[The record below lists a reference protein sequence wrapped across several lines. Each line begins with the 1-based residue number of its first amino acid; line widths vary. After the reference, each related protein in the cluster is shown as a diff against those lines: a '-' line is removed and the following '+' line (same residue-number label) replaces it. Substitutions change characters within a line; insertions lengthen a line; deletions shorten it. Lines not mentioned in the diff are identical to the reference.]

1 MGVPCNLEKYSSIQE
16 QFVSNT
22 LLVGLEP
29 NSNLNELN
37 ALLQCLSHIEPLVN
51 YIKYGFK
58 KIKFYMKLI

>member
-1 MGVPCNLEKYSSIQE
+1 MGISCDLEKYSSIQD
-16 QFVSNT
+16 QFESNT

-51 YIKYGFK
+51 YITIINDCYL
-58 KIKFYMKLI
+58 KFLSL